1 MASGYIEK
9 FTAWLGIDL
18 DKASFQKLGE
28 KINGFNK
35 KLSSLG
41 KAGGFLYFVNKIDN
55 ITQKIIDAT
64 EATSNWAVELER
76 AARRSGIDS
85 GVLERL
91 RIIEEEQGLEQ
102 GVIENALEHIQD
114 VKATFAGGGGLDEG
128 FLRSLISIQGDP
140 AQVLER
146 IIEHAQGKSL
156 LYQKL
161 LSQRTGVDMSLF
173 ELYGKDISKI
183 AESRLFTPEQKKDLI
198 EMNKNFGSFN
208 SKWRTLKNKLILL
221 TMPLVEKLLKLANTF
236 LSKVLNQ
243 LDEILKDENAM
254 NRINTILSSIVT
266 VVGVLVL
273 RFLPVLLSG
282 IGTLFSI
289 LIDISGLGIF
299 KNIVKLGPLTIK
311 GITKTGGAL
320 KTTGKGIAAGAK
332 WFWKFLEKNFPHVF
346 GLLKEAGKWGKNIG
360 KAFSKTGGFIGKV
373 FSKIGTAIGFLSGKL
388 AKLLGWLFTP
398 LKKLISFLW
407 IISKG
412 ILKISFAILTSPI
425 TWIIGSLTL
434 IGAIIGDLIS
444 YCLTGEAK
452 ISKGLLEFVNKH
464 FPAFAPFFKSVH
476 DFMSQ
481 AGKDVKVL
489 FDMIDERFK
498 IVDKMKT
505 VLDGWHYTFGGGKE
519 ELEAA
524 QKAIDEKNARL
535 QAELKRKQFNDNL
548 NYMNQNLGTQFKI
561 DRYRTNSWDKN
572 SNEVTVNNN
581 NNFMLDGV
589 DNPDQYA
596 NAVSKN
602 LQNNSFKRG
611 LNVSGNV
618 FGNVG

>member
-1 MASGYIEK
+1 MASSFIDTFK
-9 FTAWLGIDL
+9 VWLGIDL

-28 KINGFNK
+28 KINSFNT
-35 KLSSLG
+35 KLASLG
-41 KAGGFLYFVNKIDN
+41 KAGGFLYFVKKIDEV
-55 ITQKIIDAT
+55 TQKIIDAT
-64 EATSNWAVELER
+64 EATSEWAVELER
-76 AARRSGIDS
+76 AAKKSGISTD
-85 GVLERL
+85 VMQRL
-91 RIIEEEQGLEQ
+91 RILEQEQGLER
-102 GVIENALEHIQD
+102 GSISSALENINQIQ
-114 VKATFAGGGGLDEG
+114 ARFAGGEGLDEG
-128 FLRSLISIQGDP
+128 YLRAGIGIGGTP
-140 AQVLER
+140 AEVLQR
-146 IIEHAQGKSL
+146 IIDRAQGKSL
-156 LYQKL
+156 KYQQL

-183 AESRLFTPEQKKDLI
+183 APAQLFDDKQFANFK
-198 EMNKNFGSFN
+198 EMNKMFGSFN
-208 SKWRTLKNKLILL
+208 SKWQILKDKLVIL
-221 TMPLVEKLLKLANTF
+221 TMPLVEKLLKLANQF
-236 LSKVLNQ
+236 LSKVLDQ

-254 NRINTILSSIVT
+254 KRINTILGSIVT

-273 RFLPVLLSG
+273 RFLPVLISG
-282 IGTLFSI
+282 VSTLLGI
-289 LIDISGLGIF
+289 LVDISGIKLI
-299 KNIVKLGPLTIK
+299 KNITNIGPDLTK
-311 GITKTGGAL
+311 GIIKTGGAL

-346 GLLKEAGKWGKNIG
+346 GLLKTAEKWGKGIG
-360 KAFSKTGGFIGKV
+360 KAFSKTGSFIGKI
-373 FSKIGTAIGFLSGKL
+373 FSKIGTAIGFLSTKL
-388 AKLLGWLFTP
+388 FKLLGWILSP
-398 LKKLISFLW
+398 LKKVGTLLLW
-407 IISKG
+407 ISKG
-412 ILKISFAILTSPI
+412 ILKISLAILTSPI
-425 TWIIGSLTL
+425 TWLIGSLTL

-481 AGKDVKVL
+481 AGKDIKVL

-498 IVDKMKT
+498 IVEKMKT

-535 QAELKRKQFNDNL
+535 QAELKRKQFNSNL

-561 DRYRTNSWDKN
+561 DRYRTNTWDKN
-572 SNEVTVNNN
+572 NEVTVNNN
-581 NNFMLDGV
+581 NNFMLDNV
-589 DNPDQYA
+589 DNPDEYA
-596 NAVSKN
+596 NAVAKN

-611 LNVSGNV
+611 LNISGNV